1 MHEVFDHTVLGRD
14 TRSFLLGL
22 QGGCEPRVA
31 KSHKTEPKNEAS
43 TAKARSE

>member
-1 MHEVFDHTVLGRD
+1 MFDHTVLGRD

-31 KSHKTEPKNEAS
+31 KSHTIEPKNEAN
-43 TAKARSE
+43 TAKDRSE